1 MNVISMA
8 RPEPPSAL
16 RQTLAGCIADR
27 QAAENAARTAKM
39 VFERARV
46 ALAAAASEVQRLS
59 SELSAKRDASIKEAA
74 DRLTRALREGREPP
88 PSYLA
93 MEHGSAALD
102 AAQARM
108 KACELSAA
116 ELQAESLKANEA
128 FIRAAHAVR
137 DIVEDILEQE
147 AADAAIEVVSTM
159 QAHERALDR
168 LTGLV
173 LRDERRPAPRLR
185 QLQRAV
191 IGQIDRRKRE
201 TARDQR
207 LIETHNWQNYLDRIA
222 EAEAKQWQDYANRL
236 ADDPTATIGTDQT
249 DQGAAA

>member
-116 ELQAESLKANEA
+116 ELQAESLKAHEA
-128 FIRAAHAVR
+128 LVRAAVRVR
-137 DIVEDILEQE
+137 DIVEAILDQE
-147 AADAAIEVVSTM
+147 AAATAAEVIDTAM
-159 QAHERALDR
+159 AYEQALDK
-168 LTGLV
+168 LAGLV
-173 LRDERRPAPRLR
+173 TMDERRPIPRLR
-185 QLQRAV
+185 GLQRAV
-191 IGQIDRRKRE
+191 VNKINRRKRE
-201 TARDQR
+201 QARDPN
-207 LIETHNWQNYLDRIA
+207 LIEEHNFQSYLDRIA
-222 EAEAKQWQDYANRL
+222 EAEVKRWQDYAARL
-236 ADDPTATIGTDQT
+236 ADDPTATITTDQT